1 MKEKPR
7 VMLTIMV
14 TLLEEIALVIFIFL
28 GLPMLGVKIPLG
40 GLIAMMAG
48 IATYGV
54 ISYRLVSRVLRKKPV
69 AGLSDMV
76 GTRGEVVKKLAPV
89 GTIRIG
95 SELWDART
103 EDQEIERGKE
113 VIVVKREGLKLIVR
127 KDSLCDATESHPRS

>member
-1 MKEKPR
+1 
-7 VMLTIMV
+7 MLTILV

-28 GLPMLGVKIPLG
+28 GLPMLGVEVPLG

-54 ISYRLVSRVLRKKPV
+54 ISYRLGSRVLRKKPV
-69 AGLSDMV
+69 SGLSDMV
-76 GTRGEVVKKLAPV
+76 GIRGEVVKKLAPV

-95 SELWDART
+95 SELWDAKTNDR
-103 EDQEIERGKE
+103 EIEKGKE

-127 KDSLCDATESHPRS
+127 KDSLCDVTEDRPRS

>member
-7 VMLTIMV
+7 IMLTILV

-28 GLPMLGVKIPLG
+28 GLPMLGIEVPLG

-54 ISYRLVSRVLRKKPV
+54 ISYRLGSRVLRKKPV

-76 GTRGEVVKKLAPV
+76 GIRGEVVKKLAPV

-95 SELWDART
+95 SELWDAKT
-103 EDQEIERGKE
+103 DDQEIEKGNE

-127 KDSLCDATESHPRS
+127 KDSLRDATEEYLRS

>member
-7 VMLTIMV
+7 IMLTILV

-28 GLPMLGVKIPLG
+28 GLPMLGVEVPLG

-48 IATYGV
+48 IATYGI
-54 ISYRLVSRVLRKKPV
+54 ISYRLGSRVLRKKPV

-76 GTRGEVVKKLAPV
+76 GIRGEVVKKLAPV

-95 SELWDART
+95 SELWDAKT
-103 EDQEIERGKE
+103 DDQEIEKGNE
-113 VIVVKREGLKLIVR
+113 VIVIKREGLKLIVR
-127 KDSLCDATESHPRS
+127 KDSLRDTVEDHPRP